1 MKFALAG
8 GGTGGHAYPAL
19 AVAERLRERVDTEL
33 VYYGTDSGPERALA
47 EEQEIEYRVV
57 PAAQLRGRS
66 PVRVSRGLW
75 NLWRGSR
82 AARRLLREDRPD
94 AVFATG
100 GYGAAPIGRAARQQ
114 RIPLIVF
121 LPDVKPGWAVRLL
134 QRYASTVACS
144 VEGSLP
150 YLQASKAVVTG
161 YPVRRQFLEATREEG
176 IRRFGLDAAVQ
187 TLLIAGGSLGAHQI
201 NIVICDELPRLLPRM
216 QIIHISG
223 RDEFDWLD
231 RERAQ
236 LPDWQ
241 RQRYSL
247 HPYTDEMAFAMAAA
261 DLAVMRA
268 GASTLGELPAMGL
281 PAILIPGGFS
291 DQSANASYLEECGAA
306 LTITSAS
313 IGSLA
318 DEVVA
323 LLDDDDRRAA
333 MAMAMRALGE
343 NDAAARIASMLREAA
358 S

>member
-8 GGTGGHAYPAL
+8 SGTGGHAYPAL

-33 VYYGTDSGPERALA
+33 IYYGTASGPERALA

-66 PVRVSRGLW
+66 PVRVSKGLW

-82 AARRLLREDRPD
+82 TARSWLREDRPD

-121 LPDVKPGWAVRLL
+121 LPDVKPGWAVKLL

-144 VEGSLP
+144 VNGSLP
-150 YLQASKAVVTG
+150 YLRASKTVVTG

-176 IRRFGLDAAVQ
+176 IRRFGLAPEVQ
-187 TLLIAGGSLGAHQI
+187 TLLIAGGSQGAHQI
-201 NIVICDELPRLLPRM
+201 NLVIQEQLAKLLPRM
-216 QIIHISG
+216 QIIHVSG
-223 RDEFDWLD
+223 PAEFDWLD
-231 RERAQ
+231 RERNR

-241 RQRYSL
+241 RDRYHL
-247 HPYTDEMAFAMAAA
+247 HAYTEEMAAAMAAA

-281 PAILIPGGFS
+281 PAILVPGGFS
-291 DQSANASYLEECGAA
+291 DQSVNASYLEERGAA
-306 LTITSAS
+306 RTVTTGTIDT
-313 IGSLA
+313 LV
-318 DEVVA
+318 DEILS
-323 LLDDDDRRAA
+323 LLDDQERREA
-333 MAMAMRALGE
+333 MAEAMRGLVQD
-343 NDAAARIASMLREAA
+343 DAASRLASLLREVGA
-358 S
+358 

>member
-33 VYYGTDSGPERALA
+33 IYYGTANGPERALA
-47 EEQEIEYRVV
+47 EEQEIDYRVV

-82 AARRLLREDRPD
+82 TARGWMREDRPD

-100 GYGAAPIGRAARQQ
+100 GYGAAPIGRAAHQQ

-121 LPDVKPGWAVRLL
+121 LPDVKPGWAVKLL

-144 VEGSLP
+144 VDGSLP
-150 YLQASKAVVTG
+150 YLSDSKAVVTG
-161 YPVRRQFLEATREEG
+161 YPVRRQFVEATREEG

-201 NIVICDELPRLLPRM
+201 NLVISNELPRLLPRV
-216 QIIHISG
+216 QIIHIAG

-231 RERAQ
+231 RERAR

-241 RQRYSL
+241 RDRYHL
-247 HPYTDEMAFAMAAA
+247 HAYTEEMAYAMAAA

-291 DQSANASYLEECGAA
+291 DQSVNANYLEERGAA
-306 LTITSAS
+306 RTRTSAAIDGLVEDV
-313 IGSLA
+313 IG
-318 DEVVA
+318 
-323 LLDDDDRRAA
+323 LLDDDLVRNA
-333 MAMAMRALGE
+333 MATAMSALARD
-343 NDAAARIASMLREAA
+343 DAASRIASLLRESA

>member
-1 MKFALAG
+1 VKFALAG

-33 VYYGTDSGPERALA
+33 VYYGTEHGPERALA
-47 EEQEIEYRVV
+47 EEQEIDYRVV
-57 PAAQLRGRS
+57 PAAQFRGRS
-66 PVRVSRGLW
+66 PVRVTHGAWSFY
-75 NLWRGSR
+75 RGSR
-82 AARRLLREDRPD
+82 VARRWFREDRPD

-121 LPDVKPGWAVRLL
+121 LPDIKPGWAVKLL
-134 QRYASTVACS
+134 QRYANTVACS
-144 VEGSLP
+144 VDGSLP
-150 YLQASKAVVTG
+150 YLNSSKAVVTG
-161 YPVRRQFLEATREEG
+161 YPVRRQFSEATRDEG

-201 NIVICDELPRLLPRM
+201 NLQVSEALPRLLPRL
-216 QIIHISG
+216 QIIHVSG

-231 RERAQ
+231 RERNR

-241 RQRYSL
+241 KERYHL
-247 HPYTDEMAFAMAAA
+247 HAYTEEMAYAMAAA

-291 DQSANASYLEECGAA
+291 DQSLNASYLEERGAA
-306 LTITSAS
+306 VVLTSAT
-313 IGSLA
+313 IDRLTDDVEG
-318 DEVVA
+318 
-323 LLDDDDRRAA
+323 LLDDGERRDA
-333 MAMAMRALGE
+333 MSEAMRAVSQP
-343 NDAAARIASMLREAA
+343 DAASRIANLLREAVR
-358 S
+358 

>member
-33 VYYGTDSGPERALA
+33 VYYGTEHGPERALA
-47 EEQEIEYRVV
+47 EEQEIDYRVV
-57 PAAQLRGRS
+57 PAAQFRGRS
-66 PVRVSRGLW
+66 PIRITRGAW
-75 NLWRGSR
+75 NLYRGSR
-82 AARRLLREDRPD
+82 VARSWFREDRPD

-114 RIPLIVF
+114 RIPLVVF
-121 LPDVKPGWAVRLL
+121 LPDVVPGWAVRLL
-134 QRYASTVACS
+134 QRYANTVACS
-144 VEGSLP
+144 VDGSLP
-150 YLQASKAVVTG
+150 YLDNSKALVTG
-161 YPVRRQFLEATREEG
+161 YPVRRQFFEATRDEG
-176 IRRFGLDAAVQ
+176 VRRFGLDTAVQ

-201 NIVICDELPRLLPRM
+201 NLEICESLPRLLPRM
-216 QIIHISG
+216 QIIHVSG

-231 RERAQ
+231 RERDQ

-241 RQRYSL
+241 RDRYHL
-247 HPYTDEMAFAMAAA
+247 HAYTEDMAYAMAAA

-291 DQSANASYLEECGAA
+291 DQSANASYLEDRGAA
-306 LTITSAS
+306 RQLTSAS
-313 IGSLA
+313 IEVLT

-323 LLDDDDRRAA
+323 LLDDTERLNA
-333 MAMAMRALGE
+333 MAEAMRQLGE
-343 NDAAARIASMLREAA
+343 PEAATRIASLLREVAL
-358 S
+358 